1 MRSSGRSSRVN
12 GRCGWKLTAWSGTRA
27 FVTKALPRG
36 VLVAFEGIDGS
47 GKSTQATLLSDWATQ
62 HGLDAVR
69 TREPTNGPWGMK
81 VRESK
86 VSGRLSPEE
95 ELQCF
100 LEDRREHVTTLIAPA
115 LARGAIV
122 IIDRYYYSTAAYQGA
137 RGHDPLALI
146 AKNREFAPKPD
157 VVFLM
162 DFDPKLGVDRINAR
176 GAQDTFES
184 LPQLTKSREIFLSLN
199 EPHIVKLDAKKPPA
213 ELHESVLF
221 HLLHGPLKDSAK
233 ALHLDEP
240 PEDPK
245 LRTR

>member
-1 MRSSGRSSRVN
+1 M
-12 GRCGWKLTAWSGTRA
+12 TARGP
-27 FVTKALPRG
+27 VGYGPVVPKALPRG

-47 GKSTQATLLSDWATQ
+47 GKSTQATLLTDWALS

-86 VSGRLSPEE
+86 VSGRLSPDE

-100 LEDRREHVTTLIAPA
+100 LEDRKEHVATLIAPA

-162 DFDPKLGVDRINAR
+162 DFDPRLGVDRINSR
-176 GAQDTFES
+176 GGGQDTFES
-184 LPQLTKSREIFLSLN
+184 LPALTRSREIFLSLD
-199 EPHIVKLDAKKPPA
+199 EPHIVKLDAKKAPD
-213 ELHESVLF
+213 ELHASVLF

-233 ALHLDEP
+233 PLRLDEA
-240 PEDPK
+240 PEPET
-245 LRTR
+245 LRPR

>member
-1 MRSSGRSSRVN
+1 V
-12 GRCGWKLTAWSGTRA
+12 TARGGVGYGHA
-27 FVTKALPRG
+27 VPKPLPRG

-47 GKSTQATLLSDWATQ
+47 GKSTQAALLTDWATQ

-86 VSGRLSPEE
+86 VSGRLSPDE

-100 LEDRREHVTTLIAPA
+100 LEDRKEHVATLIAPA
-115 LARGAIV
+115 LARGALV

-162 DFDPKLGVDRINAR
+162 DFDPRLGVDRINAR
-176 GAQDTFES
+176 GAGGQDTFES
-184 LPQLTKSREIFLSLN
+184 LPALTRSRDIFLSLD
-199 EPHIVKLDAKKPPA
+199 EPHIVKLDAKKAPD
-213 ELHESVLF
+213 ELHASVLF
-221 HLLHGPLKDSAK
+221 TLLHGPLKDSVK

-240 PEDPK
+240 PDAPA
-245 LRTR
+245 LRPR